1 MGVRRLQLTLALTA
15 AAAAVVMAGL
25 LPTAARI
32 ACLAVVVAGAW
43 LTEPERSRRGGG
55 WWLLIGA
62 GTVLAVAGFAI
73 AELSEA
79 AETEA
84 GIVAIAG
91 SAIVI
96 VGATVGFPTTKPPQ
110 QRRGSATPR

>member
-1 MGVRRLQLTLALTA
+1 VNLRRLQLTLALTA
-15 AAAAVVMAGL
+15 AAAAAVMAGL
-25 LPTAARI
+25 LSTGARV

-43 LTEPERSRRGGG
+43 LTEPERTRRGGG

-62 GTVLAVAGFAI
+62 GTALAIAGFAI
-73 AELSEA
+73 AELSEP

-91 SAIVI
+91 SALVI
-96 VGATVGFPTTKPPQ
+96 IGATVGFPT
-110 QRRGSATPR
+110 RR